1 MAITDFPNDAICYIL
16 VDIPGVGEF
25 QGTGAIIGPHT
36 ILTAAHLV
44 YDADVGATADQV
56 SIYPGFEPTNGTYNP
71 SGALPGLQSIHTIKV
86 ADNGELL
93 TAAATQSDFAIID
106 TSTDLSS
113 YGQFALD
120 PDFTQ
125 GDVVV
130 TGYPASNNGNL
141 AGTGGV
147 VAQDRTLS
155 DLKTTSLDLSPGY
168 SGGPIRDVVDRSGVT
183 LPAIAGTVSTNIDGM
198 KLNKAKVALI
208 RHWIASDSSL
218 YAGGTYAPRG
228 LVPQI
233 AGTVSNQVDAASL
246 SSFTYTPAAHSG
258 AGLSSEPE
266 VAGGLSELVNTI
278 QFPPAGNG
286 DITFIAAAA
295 DQGATIAA
303 PTTMAPV
310 ATFRPNQGFST
321 GS

>member
-1 MAITDFPNDAICYIL
+1 MAITEFPNDAVCYIL

-44 YDADVGATADQV
+44 YDADVGATADQI

-71 SGALPGLQSIHTIKV
+71 PGALPGLQSIHTIKV
-86 ADNGELL
+86 SDNNDIL
-93 TAAATQSDFAIID
+93 TANETQSDFAIID

-120 PDFTQ
+120 PDFTE
-125 GDVVV
+125 GGVSV

-141 AGTGGV
+141 TGTGGV
-147 VAQDRTLS
+147 VAQDGTLS
-155 DLKTTSLDLSPGY
+155 DIRTAGLALSSGY
-168 SGGPIRDVVDRSGVT
+168 SGGPIRDEVVRDGSI
-183 LPAIAGTVSTNIDGM
+183 LQAIAGTVSTGIDGV
-198 KLNKAKVALI
+198 KLNKAKVDLI
-208 RHWIASDSSL
+208 RHWIASDSDL
-218 YAGGTYAPRG
+218 YSGGTYAPKG

-233 AGTVSNQVDAASL
+233 AGTVSNQVDAAAVSPY
-246 SSFTYTPAAHSG
+246 TYTEAATSG
-258 AGLSSEPE
+258 GGALSAPTVGSGLSD
-266 VAGGLSELVNTI
+266 LVNAI
-278 QFPPAGNG
+278 QAPSGGNG
-286 DITFIAAAA
+286 DVSFVAAGS
-295 DQGATIAA
+295 DSGVTIA
-303 PTTMAPV
+303 APV